1 MSDVEKPLEEIM
13 EKESDAE
20 NTVESNKKKADH
32 ANAVEMR
39 KRAIESIRS
48 TQKRKGG
55 DEVEDEENAQPK
67 PKITMKSGGETMA
80 YLREKNDMA
89 QKWKAEELEL
99 QKQRLEVEARRVPKA
114 TSRNDANDGPAS
126 QAATESNAAVSADL
140 CCYATTAVTNHF
152 KAFRKTKPSNLNM
165 LRVVERTTT
174 GFIASLFIQI
184 KRPFDHI
191 FV

>member
-1 MSDVEKPLEEIM
+1 MRERYTLVIEKLKKKLKEEEKASGIETSMSDVEKALEEIM

-39 KRAIESIRS
+39 KRAMESIRS
-48 TQKRKGG
+48 TEKRKGG

-67 PKITMKSGGETMA
+67 PKITRKSGGETMA

-99 QKQRLEVEARRVPKA
+99 QKQRLEVESKQQDE
-114 TSRNDANDGPAS
+114 SRKQHQEMMQMMAQQVRQQQNQMQQFQQMFAAMQQQQS
-126 QAATESNAAVSADL
+126 QIILKLLEKQN
-140 CCYATTAVTNHF
+140 
-152 KAFRKTKPSNLNM
+152 
-165 LRVVERTTT
+165 
-174 GFIASLFIQI
+174 
-184 KRPFDHI
+184 
-191 FV
+191 

>member
-1 MSDVEKPLEEIM
+1 MLKTQL
-13 EKESDAE
+13 KA
-20 NTVESNKKKADH
+20 TKKKADH

-67 PKITMKSGGETMA
+67 PKITRKSGGETMA

-99 QKQRLEVEARRVPKA
+99 QKQRLEVESKQQDE
-114 TSRNDANDGPAS
+114 SRKQHQEMMQMMAQQVRQQQNQMQQFQQMFAAMQQQQS
-126 QAATESNAAVSADL
+126 QIILKLLE
-140 CCYATTAVTNHF
+140 
-152 KAFRKTKPSNLNM
+152 KQK
-165 LRVVERTTT
+165 
-174 GFIASLFIQI
+174 
-184 KRPFDHI
+184 
-191 FV
+191 